1 MPHVLIAGT
10 TGSGKSVLLNSL
22 ICSILYKSTPD
33 EVKFILIDPKRIE
46 LGVYQDIPHLLTPV
60 VTEPKKASDVL
71 KWIVFEMKTRIKML
85 ASEGVRNIDQ
95 YNNIIRGAVEAG
107 EKKEDE
113 NGEPLRPLPY
123 VMVVIDE
130 LADLMMVSSSDVEDS
145 ITRLAQ
151 MARAVGIHLV
161 LATQRPSVDVITGI
175 IKANFPTRIAFRVA
189 SRVDSRTILD
199 SNGAEQLLGRGDMLL
214 LPPGSARLVRLHG
227 PFVSEAEVGRL
238 VAFWRREG
246 KPEYNQAIRRAQ
258 EANEAQAFE
267 KDQMFD
273 EAARLVVET
282 RAPRRRH
289 TFSAA
294 CVSATAAPP
303 ESWTCSKRTGSWGR
317 PKVRTDA
324 RFSYRRT
331 ISMRSISSFASAALG
346 SVVLLWALAPG
357 VVEAQRSAA
366 TLYKDA
372 QASEKKLQQSKARR
386 SKKSEWNNVAKAY
399 RKVVLAHP
407 QSGYSDDALYY
418 EGEILLEIHRRFDD
432 RAARQ
437 RSLDTYLLLANDY
450 PTSKWA
456 KRARLTR
463 AKIFLER
470 SERKSASIELRKVT
484 SQWPNTSQASEAR
497 RLLENM
503 SRPKRADSERL
514 PPGIVG
520 VRNIR
525 HWSDSKREYTRVVID
540 LDKDV
545 KYRQGK
551 LENPERIYFD
561 LLGTRVT
568 KVLASKPFP
577 VDGGFLK
584 QIRVGQNNPDTV
596 RVVLD
601 FESISDYNVFW
612 LPDPYRLVVD
622 ISGNKPAPVPRT
634 PEAVVTAKPTPERTT
649 PTTPATPSGT
659 SPSKPASEIVVDLP
673 PPPRSDGKHSLA
685 QQLGLEARRVV
696 IDPGHGGHDP
706 GTMSKKGLREK
717 DVVLDIS
724 RRVSKLLVS
733 EGFEVLMT
741 RNKDVFIPLEER
753 TAIANSKGADLF
765 VSIHVNAS
773 RSSRPR
779 GIETYYLNLATTPRR
794 GRSRGSG
801 ERFDDPAPFGAQRT
815 SPEGHEQLQ
824 DRRVARAREPR
835 SD

>member
-1 MPHVLIAGT
+1 
-10 TGSGKSVLLNSL
+10 
-22 ICSILYKSTPD
+22 
-33 EVKFILIDPKRIE
+33 
-46 LGVYQDIPHLLTPV
+46 
-60 VTEPKKASDVL
+60 
-71 KWIVFEMKTRIKML
+71 
-85 ASEGVRNIDQ
+85 
-95 YNNIIRGAVEAG
+95 
-107 EKKEDE
+107 
-113 NGEPLRPLPY
+113 
-123 VMVVIDE
+123 
-130 LADLMMVSSSDVEDS
+130 
-145 ITRLAQ
+145 
-151 MARAVGIHLV
+151 
-161 LATQRPSVDVITGI
+161 
-175 IKANFPTRIAFRVA
+175 
-189 SRVDSRTILD
+189 
-199 SNGAEQLLGRGDMLL
+199 
-214 LPPGSARLVRLHG
+214 
-227 PFVSEAEVGRL
+227 
-238 VAFWRREG
+238 
-246 KPEYNQAIRRAQ
+246 
-258 EANEAQAFE
+258 
-267 KDQMFD
+267 
-273 EAARLVVET
+273 
-282 RAPRRRH
+282 
-289 TFSAA
+289 
-294 CVSATAAPP
+294 
-303 ESWTCSKRTGSWGR
+303 
-317 PKVRTDA
+317 
-324 RFSYRRT
+324 
-331 ISMRSISSFASAALG
+331 MRSISSFASAALG

-779 GIETYYLNLATTPRR
+779 GIETYYLNLATTPDAAEVAARENASTTRR
-794 GRSRGSG
+794 LSELNELLQKVMNNSKIEESRELASHVQTKMATGLFKSTRDSRNRG
-801 ERFDDPAPFGAQRT
+801 VKTAPFYVLLGARIP
-815 SPEGHEQLQ
+815 SVLVEVAYLSNRKDEQLLEDAAYRTKIAQ
-824 DRRVARAREPR
+824 SIAQGIRSYHGTLVRKTSLDAEATAVAGR
-835 SD
+835 